1 MAPLSRRCEGKGRN
15 DLVITSPEGAVLRS
29 GNFRRRVFDP
39 AARAAG
45 LDDLSPHDL
54 RNTAA
59 SLLVA
64 SGANV
69 KAVQRMLGHA
79 FAAMTLD
86 VYSGLFDD
94 DLGGLADRMNAAHD
108 AHTSSRTVGA
118 GWARDPIVKITDRD
132 TSLLPALTPVGRVGL
147 EPTTQGL

>member
-1 MAPLSRRCEGKGRN
+1 M
-15 DLVITSPEGAVLRS
+15 LRS

-54 RNTAA
+54 RQTAA

-79 FAAMTLD
+79 SAAMTLD

-94 DLGGLADRMNAAHD
+94 DLGGLADRMDAAHD
-108 AHTSSRTVGA
+108 AHTFSRTVGA
-118 GWARDPIVKITDRD
+118 VWARDPIVEIANQQSK
-132 TSLLPALTPVGRVGL
+132 P
-147 EPTTQGL
+147 